1 MTKAAQ
7 NLLLIVIGAA
17 VLWITLG
24 SGEYVNYV
32 KPGFRYLLVAAAVAL
47 LVLGAAGLRR
57 EWRTP
62 SGESG
67 RSHATAQD
75 GCCAVPGETGGHD
88 EHGGAHDQG
97 HGHDHG
103 GRGPR
108 VAWLMCLP
116 VLAIFIVAPP
126 ALGSY
131 SAGRDTGRQAQPPAP
146 PAQGFGP
153 LPQNGAPV
161 QMTMGEFIGRSF
173 EAQTGQSPYIKGV
186 PVALTGF
193 VTPRPGGQG
202 WQVTRLKMACC
213 AGDAVPFPVLVHGLQ
228 PPPADTW
235 VRVVG
240 TWRPPNGPAVSGLH
254 ELQGRSVTKIKKP
267 KTPYE

>member
-7 NLLLIVIGAA
+7 NLLLIAIGAA
-17 VLWITLG
+17 VLWITLATD
-24 SGEYVNYV
+24 EYLNYV
-32 KPGFRYLLVAAAVAL
+32 KPGFRLPLLGAAVVL
-47 LVLGAAGLRR
+47 VVLGGAGLRR
-57 EWRTP
+57 EWRTAAEEEHGP
-62 SGESG
+62 RDGHGE
-67 RSHATAQD
+67 
-75 GCCAVPGETGGHD
+75 D
-88 EHGGAHDQG
+88 EHGEEGHGNDA

-131 SAGRDTGRQAQPPAP
+131 TASRDTGRQAQPPPP
-146 PAQGFGP
+146 PAQGFGA
-153 LPQNGAPV
+153 LPRTGAPIP
-161 QMTMGEFIGRSF
+161 MTMGEFIGRSH
-173 EAQTGQSPYIKGV
+173 EAQTGQSPYLRGV

-193 VTPRPGGQG
+193 VTPGPKGG

-213 AGDAVPFPVLVHGLQ
+213 AGDAVPFPVVVHGLKR
-228 PPPADTW
+228 PPADAW

-240 TWRPPNGPAVSGLH
+240 TWRPPADGKIASGVH
-254 ELQGRSVTKIKKP
+254 ELQGRSVQRIEKP
-267 KTPYE
+267 RKPYE